1 MLSELGIS
9 FIIHLFSFERTFI
22 GRGLFLIFVGI
33 LCFDYVNNLHS
44 FLGKLNLAIGIILI
58 VYGVLVTSIG
68 FVGDNEP
75 SDAPLFQRKK

>member
-9 FIIHLFSFERTFI
+9 FIINLFPFERSYI

-33 LCFDYVNNLHS
+33 LCFDYVNDLHS

-58 VYGVLVTSIG
+58 IYGVIVTSIG

-75 SDAPLFQRKK
+75 SNAPLFQRKK

>member
-1 MLSELGIS
+1 MGIS
-9 FIIHLFSFERTFI
+9 FIISLFSFERSFI

-33 LCFDYVNNLHS
+33 LCFDYVNDLHS

-58 VYGVLVTSIG
+58 VYGVIVTAIG

-75 SDAPLFQRKK
+75 SNAPLLQRKK

>member
-9 FIIHLFSFERTFI
+9 FIINLFSFERSYI

-33 LCFDYVNNLHS
+33 LCFDYVNDLKS

-58 VYGVLVTSIG
+58 IYGVTVAAIG

-75 SDAPLFQRKK
+75 SSDPLFQRKK

>member
-1 MLSELGIS
+1 MLSELGVS
-9 FIIHLFSFERTFI
+9 FVINLFSFERSYI

-33 LCFDYVNNLHS
+33 LCFDYVNDLKS

-58 VYGVLVTSIG
+58 VYGVVVTAIG

-75 SDAPLFQRKK
+75 SKGPLFKRKK

>member
-1 MLSELGIS
+1 MLSELGVS
-9 FIIHLFSFERTFI
+9 FIINLFSFERSYI

-33 LCFDYVNNLHS
+33 LCFDYVNDLHN

-58 VYGVLVTSIG
+58 AYGVIVTAIG

-75 SDAPLFQRKK
+75 SNAPLFQRKK

>member
-1 MLSELGIS
+1 MSL
-9 FIIHLFSFERTFI
+9 IINLFPYERSYI

-58 VYGVLVTSIG
+58 IYGVIVTSIG
-68 FVGDNEP
+68 FVGDNKP
-75 SDAPLFQRKK
+75 SDTPLFQRKK

>member
-1 MLSELGIS
+1 MGVS
-9 FIIHLFSFERTFI
+9 FIINLFSFERSYI

-58 VYGVLVTSIG
+58 VYGVIVSAIG

-75 SDAPLFQRKK
+75 SEDPLFQRKK